1 MQLLTEDLE
10 YIKQQ
15 MTALEDTPTPPLPT
29 LPTSSASSSSA
40 AAAPISPT
48 RKRPK
53 MDDDGEHPVGAIIT
67 SDLAPSTAASTPT
80 SVATTATTATTTGS
94 VAGMGAARP
103 QWEEEDI
110 FTDAAAA
117 LPPGT
122 AQVSKEESTAQ
133 KKSRMYSH
141 FNDLQQAYL
150 DYHRQGEGLGK
161 GYAIRMFHN
170 SLSRFTKYSQF
181 SIFAQLKYGHIYSS
195 SIVSSIEFDR
205 DDEYFA
211 TAGVSK
217 KIKIYEYKSIVEQP
231 SVEIHT
237 PVKEMSCRS
246 KISCLSWNPYI
257 KERVAC
263 SDYEGIISVWDA
275 NTGQRISLYEE
286 HEKRAWS
293 VDFCHT
299 NPNLLASGSDDS
311 KVIIWSL
318 NQEHSVAT
326 MDSKANVC
334 CVKFNPESS
343 NHIAFGSAYHHIHY
357 YDLRNVRRELATFKG
372 HAKAVSYV
380 RFLSADELISASTDS
395 TLKLWSVAQ
404 NECKRNFTGHTN
416 EKNFVGLSTC
426 QDYIACG
433 SENNAVYVY
442 YKSLSKPVLTHRF
455 AASASAE
462 DSTDFVSSVC
472 WKKDSGVLLAA
483 NSLGT
488 INLLRL
494 V

>member
-1 MQLLTEDLE
+1 MYNHFEDL
-10 YIKQQ
+10 Q
-15 MTALEDTPTPPLPT
+15 
-29 LPTSSASSSSA
+29 
-40 AAAPISPT
+40 
-48 RKRPK
+48 R
-53 MDDDGEHPVGAIIT
+53 
-67 SDLAPSTAASTPT
+67 
-80 SVATTATTATTTGS
+80 
-94 VAGMGAARP
+94 
-103 QWEEEDI
+103 
-110 FTDAAAA
+110 
-117 LPPGT
+117 
-122 AQVSKEESTAQ
+122 
-133 KKSRMYSH
+133 
-141 FNDLQQAYL
+141 AYF
-150 DYHRQGEGLGK
+150 DYHRQAEGLGK
-161 GYAIRMFHN
+161 GYAIRMFHG

-181 SIFAQLKYGHIYSS
+181 DIFAQLKYGHIYSS

-217 KIKIYEYKSIVEQP
+217 KIKIYEYKSIVENP
-231 SVEIHT
+231 AVEIHT

-275 NTGQRISLYEE
+275 NTGQRINHFEE

-299 NPNLLASGSDDS
+299 NPTLLASGSDDS

-318 NQEHSVAT
+318 NQEHSIAT

-343 NHIAFGSAYHHIHY
+343 NHIAFGSADHHIHY

-380 RFLSADELISASTDS
+380 RFLNADELISASTDS
-395 TLKLWSVAQ
+395 TLKLWSVSQ
-404 NECKRNFTGHTN
+404 NECKRSYTGHTN

-433 SENNAVYVY
+433 SENNAVFVY
-442 YKSLSKPVLTHRF
+442 YKSLSKPVLTHKF
-455 AASASAE
+455 ATTGGAE
-462 DSTDFVSSVC
+462 ETNDFVSSVC
-472 WKKDSGVLLAA
+472 WKRDSGILLAA

-488 INLLRL
+488 INVSVSVR
-494 V
+494 VCVCVCVCMC